1 MPNRV
6 MSLNSNPDARGFIV
20 RVLEEVSRDMFGNIK
35 FQTIASETAS
45 TRKTADKAYDRLR
58 ATYVTGA

>member
-6 MSLNSNPDARGFIV
+6 MRLNSNPDARGFIV
-20 RVLEEVSRDMFGNIK
+20 RVLEEVSRDVFGNIK
-35 FQTIASETAS
+35 FQIIALESAS
-45 TRKTADKAYDRLR
+45 TRKSADKVYDRLR

>member
-6 MSLNSNPDARGFIV
+6 MRLNSNSDARGFIV
-20 RVLEEVSRDMFGNIK
+20 RVLEEVSRDTFGNIK
-35 FQTIASETAS
+35 FQIIASESAS
-45 TRKTADKAYDRLR
+45 TRKSADKVYDRLR

>member
-6 MSLNSNPDARGFIV
+6 MRFNNNPDARGFII
-20 RVLEEVSRDMFGNIK
+20 RVLEEVSRDVFGNIK
-35 FQTIASETAS
+35 FQTIALETAS

-58 ATYVTGA
+58 AIYVTGA

>member
-6 MSLNSNPDARGFIV
+6 MRLNNNPDARGFIV
-20 RVLEEVSRDMFGNIK
+20 RVLEEVSRDVFGNIK
-35 FQTIASETAS
+35 FQTIATEFAS
-45 TRKTADKAYDRLR
+45 TRKSADKVYDRLR

>member
-6 MSLNSNPDARGFIV
+6 MRLNSNPDARGFIV
-20 RVLEEVSRDMFGNIK
+20 RVLEEVSRDVFGNIK
-35 FQTIASETAS
+35 FQIIASESAS
-45 TRKTADKAYDRLR
+45 TRKSADKVYDRLR

>member
-6 MSLNSNPDARGFIV
+6 MHLKSNPDARGFIV

-35 FQTIASETAS
+35 FQTIASESAS
-45 TRKTADKAYDRLR
+45 TRKSADKVYDRLR